1 MRILNGRHV
10 LLWKEP
16 NEKKRKKRNEN
27 EKESEKRSA
36 RKNARRNA
44 RNSEKK
50 LTAAG
55 GKGATSTIIAAVPGR
70 EKDLNPKVDTTAREA
85 TAEVMIGSYLQ
96 ISYCLISLFSM
107 YLSCN
112 VHLHLY

>member
-1 MRILNGRHV
+1 M
-10 LLWKEP
+10 LWKEP

-36 RKNARRNA
+36 RKSARKNVRN
-44 RNSEKK
+44 NEKK

-55 GKGATSTIIAAVPGR
+55 GKDATSTTIAAVPGQ
-70 EKDLNPKVDTTAREA
+70 EKDLDPKVDTTAREA
-85 TAEVMIGSYLQ
+85 TAEVMIGSCLK
-96 ISYCLISLFSM
+96 ISYCLIPLFSM
-107 YLSCN
+107 HLSCN